1 MQMKKRW
8 ITCIVFASLG
18 TALALAGA
26 IGMKFDFSYYK
37 RGELQ
42 TFDAQLSKE
51 EYQDKV
57 QSLKIINYY
66 GELNLSTSDSAG
78 SLSLSYTAYEE
89 NDVKFTISSNGLLS
103 ISKGRLLSMPNPWY
117 NPFGYFEKKGTL
129 DIVIPTSWTITDLS
143 LDIRKGTITA
153 QNLTIDNQKIELY
166 SGKVQMDTLKG
177 NRLEIK
183 TYAGTVSIQNAT
195 FDELTKIKQSSGKVT
210 MNQLFTKKLSF
221 QASLSQLNVSL
232 ASAKEEYAIQVKKN
246 FLSSIN
252 VKNTEVN
259 QELYQIE
266 GKMNLSSAKITFLNE
281 VK

>member
-1 MQMKKRW
+1 MKKRW

-66 GELNLSTSDSAG
+66 GELNLSTSDSAS

-129 DIVIPTSWTITDLS
+129 DIVIPTSWAITDLS

-210 MNQLFTKKLSF
+210 MNQLVTKKLSF

>member
-1 MQMKKRW
+1 MKKRW
-8 ITCIVFASLG
+8 ITCIVFLSLG
-18 TALALAGA
+18 TVLALAGA

-66 GELNLSTSDSAG
+66 GELNLSTSDSAS

-129 DIVIPTSWTITDLS
+129 EIVIPTSWTITDLS

>member
-66 GELNLSTSDSAG
+66 GELNISTSDSAS

>member
-26 IGMKFDFSYYK
+26 IGMKFNFSYYK

-42 TFDAQLSKE
+42 TFDVQLSKE
-51 EYQDKV
+51 EYQDKI

-66 GELNLSTSDSAG
+66 GELNISTSDSAS

-129 DIVIPTSWTITDLS
+129 DIVIPTSWAITDLS

-153 QNLTIDNQKIELY
+153 RNLTIDNQKIELY

-232 ASAKEEYAIQVKKN
+232 ASAKEEYAIQVKKK

-266 GKMNLSSAKITFLNE
+266 GKINLSSAKITFLNE

>member
-1 MQMKKRW
+1 MKKRW

-66 GELNLSTSDSAG
+66 GELNLSTSDSAS

-129 DIVIPTSWTITDLS
+129 AIVIPTSWTITDLS

>member
-1 MQMKKRW
+1 MKKRW

-26 IGMKFDFSYYK
+26 IGMKFNFSYYK

-42 TFDAQLSKE
+42 TFDVQLSKE
-51 EYQDKV
+51 EYQDKI

-66 GELNLSTSDSAG
+66 GELNISTSDSAS

>member
-1 MQMKKRW
+1 MKKRW
-8 ITCIVFASLG
+8 ITCIVFLSLG
-18 TALALAGA
+18 TVLALAGA

-66 GELNLSTSDSAG
+66 GELNLSTSDSAS

-103 ISKGRLLSMPNPWY
+103 ISKGRLFSMPNPWY

-129 DIVIPTSWTITDLS
+129 DIVIPTSWAITDLS

-153 QNLTIDNQKIELY
+153 RNLTIDNQKIELY

-232 ASAKEEYAIQVKKN
+232 ASAKEEYAIQVKKK

-266 GKMNLSSAKITFLNE
+266 GKMNLSSAEITFLNE

>member
-1 MQMKKRW
+1 MKKRW

-66 GELNLSTSDSAG
+66 GELNLSTSDSAS

-129 DIVIPTSWTITDLS
+129 DIVIPTSWAITDLS
-143 LDIRKGTITA
+143 LDIRKGTVTA

-183 TYAGTVSIQNAT
+183 TYAGIVSIQNST

>member
-1 MQMKKRW
+1 MKKRW

-66 GELNLSTSDSAG
+66 GELNLSTSDSAS

-89 NDVKFTISSNGLLS
+89 NDVKFTISSNGLLN
-103 ISKGRLLSMPNPWY
+103 ISKGRLLSIPNPWY

-183 TYAGTVSIQNAT
+183 TYAGIVSIQNST

>member
-1 MQMKKRW
+1 MKKRW

-66 GELNLSTSDSAG
+66 GELNLSTSDSAS

-266 GKMNLSSAKITFLNE
+266 GKMNLSSAKIAFLNE

>member
-1 MQMKKRW
+1 MKKRW
-8 ITCIVFASLG
+8 ITCIVFLSLG
-18 TALALAGA
+18 TVLALAGA

-66 GELNLSTSDSAG
+66 GELNLSTSDSAS

-177 NRLEIK
+177 NRIEIK

>member
-1 MQMKKRW
+1 MKKRW
-8 ITCIVFASLG
+8 ITCIIFASLG

-66 GELNLSTSDSAG
+66 GELNLSTSDSAS

-129 DIVIPTSWTITDLS
+129 DIVIPTFWTITDLS

-266 GKMNLSSAKITFLNE
+266 GKMNLSSAKITFF
-281 VK
+281 K

>member
-1 MQMKKRW
+1 MKKRW

-42 TFDAQLSKE
+42 TFDAQLSQE
-51 EYQDKV
+51 EYQDKI

-66 GELNLSTSDSAG
+66 GELNISTSENAS
-78 SLSLSYTAYEE
+78 SLGLSYTAYEE

-103 ISKGRLLSMPNPWY
+103 ISKGRLVSISNPWY
-117 NPFGYFEKKGTL
+117 NPFGCFEKKGTL
-129 DIVIPTSWTITDLS
+129 DIVIPSSWALTDLS
-143 LDIRKGTITA
+143 LDIRKGTVTA

-183 TYAGTVSIQNAT
+183 TYAGTVSMQNAT
-195 FDELTKIKQSSGKVT
+195 FNELTKIKQSSGKVT
-210 MNQLFTKKLSF
+210 MDHLLTKKLSF

-232 ASAKEEYAIQVKKN
+232 DAAKEEYAIQVKKN

-266 GKMNLSSAKITFLNE
+266 GKMNLSAAKITFLNDA
-281 VK
+281 K

>member
-8 ITCIVFASLG
+8 IACIVFASLG

-26 IGMKFDFSYYK
+26 IGMKFNFSYYK

-42 TFDAQLSKE
+42 TFDVQLSKE
-51 EYQDKV
+51 EYQDKI

-66 GELNLSTSDSAG
+66 GELNISTSDSAS

>member
-1 MQMKKRW
+1 MKKRW

-66 GELNLSTSDSAG
+66 GELNLSTSDSAS

-166 SGKVQMDTLKG
+166 NGKVQMDTLKG

-183 TYAGTVSIQNAT
+183 TYAGIVSIQNST

>member
-1 MQMKKRW
+1 MKKRW
-8 ITCIVFASLG
+8 ITCIIFASLG

-66 GELNLSTSDSAG
+66 GELNLSTSDSAS

>member
-66 GELNLSTSDSAG
+66 GELNLSTSDSAS

-129 DIVIPTSWTITDLS
+129 AIVIPTSWTITDLS

>member
-1 MQMKKRW
+1 MKKRW

-66 GELNLSTSDSAG
+66 GELNLSTSDSAS

-129 DIVIPTSWTITDLS
+129 DIVIPTSWAITDLS

-153 QNLTIDNQKIELY
+153 RNLTIDNQKIELY

-232 ASAKEEYAIQVKKN
+232 ASAKEEYAIQVKKK

-266 GKMNLSSAKITFLNE
+266 GKINLSSAKITFLNE

>member
-26 IGMKFDFSYYK
+26 IGMKFNFSYYK

-42 TFDAQLSKE
+42 TFDVQLSKE
-51 EYQDKV
+51 EYQDKI
-57 QSLKIINYY
+57 QSFKIINYY
-66 GELNLSTSDSAG
+66 GELNISTSDSAS

>member
-1 MQMKKRW
+1 MKKRW

-66 GELNLSTSDSAG
+66 GELNLSTSDSAS

-89 NDVKFTISSNGLLS
+89 NDVKFTISSNGLLN

-166 SGKVQMDTLKG
+166 NGKVQMDTLKG

-183 TYAGTVSIQNAT
+183 TYAGIVSIQNST

>member
-1 MQMKKRW
+1 MKKRW

-26 IGMKFDFSYYK
+26 IGMKFNFSYYK

-42 TFDAQLSKE
+42 TFDVQLSKE
-51 EYQDKV
+51 EYQDKI

-66 GELNLSTSDSAG
+66 GELNISTSDSAS

-117 NPFGYFEKKGTL
+117 NPFGYFEKKCTL

>member
-1 MQMKKRW
+1 MKKRW

-26 IGMKFDFSYYK
+26 IGMKFNFSYYK

-42 TFDAQLSKE
+42 TFDVQLSKE

-66 GELNLSTSDSAG
+66 GELNLSTSDSAS

>member
-1 MQMKKRW
+1 MKKRW

-37 RGELQ
+37 RGKLQ

-66 GELNLSTSDSAG
+66 GELNLSTSDSAS

-89 NDVKFTISSNGLLS
+89 NDVKFTISSNGLLN

-166 SGKVQMDTLKG
+166 NGKVQMDTLKG

-183 TYAGTVSIQNAT
+183 TYAGIVSIQNST

>member
-1 MQMKKRW
+1 MKKRW

-51 EYQDKV
+51 EYQAKV

-66 GELNLSTSDSAG
+66 GELNLSTSDSAS

-183 TYAGTVSIQNAT
+183 SYAGTVSIQNAT
-195 FDELTKIKQSSGKVT
+195 FGELTKIKQSSGKVT
-210 MNQLFTKKLSF
+210 INQLFTKKLSF

>member
-1 MQMKKRW
+1 MKKRW

-42 TFDAQLSKE
+42 TFDVQLSKE
-51 EYQDKV
+51 EYQDKI

-66 GELNLSTSDSAG
+66 GELNISTSDSAS

-281 VK
+281 AK

>member
-1 MQMKKRW
+1 MKKRW

-66 GELNLSTSDSAG
+66 GELNLSTSDSAS

-177 NRLEIK
+177 NRLEIR

-246 FLSSIN
+246 FLSFIN

>member
-66 GELNLSTSDSAG
+66 GELNLSTSDSAS

-259 QELYQIE
+259 QGLYQIE
-266 GKMNLSSAKITFLNE
+266 GKMNLSFAKITFLNE

>member
-66 GELNLSTSDSAG
+66 GELNISTSDSAS

-177 NRLEIK
+177 NRLEIR

-246 FLSSIN
+246 FLSFIN

>member
-42 TFDAQLSKE
+42 TFDVQLSKE
-51 EYQDKV
+51 EYQDKI

-66 GELNLSTSDSAG
+66 GELNISTSDSAS

>member
-1 MQMKKRW
+1 
-8 ITCIVFASLG
+8 
-18 TALALAGA
+18 
-26 IGMKFDFSYYK
+26 
-37 RGELQ
+37 
-42 TFDAQLSKE
+42 
-51 EYQDKV
+51 
-57 QSLKIINYY
+57 
-66 GELNLSTSDSAG
+66 
-78 SLSLSYTAYEE
+78 
-89 NDVKFTISSNGLLS
+89 
-103 ISKGRLLSMPNPWY
+103 
-117 NPFGYFEKKGTL
+117 
-129 DIVIPTSWTITDLS
+129 
-143 LDIRKGTITA
+143 
-153 QNLTIDNQKIELY
+153 
-166 SGKVQMDTLKG
+166 MDTLKG

>member
-1 MQMKKRW
+1 MKKRW
-8 ITCIVFASLG
+8 ITCIVFLSLG
-18 TALALAGA
+18 TVLALAGA

-66 GELNLSTSDSAG
+66 GELNLSTSDSAS

-129 DIVIPTSWTITDLS
+129 DIVIPTSWAITDLS

-177 NRLEIK
+177 NRLEIR

-232 ASAKEEYAIQVKKN
+232 ASAKEEYAIQVKKK

>member
-1 MQMKKRW
+1 MKKRW

-18 TALALAGA
+18 TALALVGA

-66 GELNLSTSDSAG
+66 GELNLSTSDSAS

>member
-1 MQMKKRW
+1 MKKRW

-66 GELNLSTSDSAG
+66 GELNLSTSDSAS
-78 SLSLSYTAYEE
+78 SLGLSYTAYEE

-129 DIVIPTSWTITDLS
+129 DIVIPTSWAITDLS
-143 LDIRKGTITA
+143 IDIRKGTITA

-166 SGKVQMDTLKG
+166 NGKVQMDTLKG

-266 GKMNLSSAKITFLNE
+266 GKMNLSTAKITFLNE

>member
-1 MQMKKRW
+1 MKKRW

-66 GELNLSTSDSAG
+66 GELNLSTSDSAS

-232 ASAKEEYAIQVKKN
+232 ALAKEEYAIQVKKN

>member
-1 MQMKKRW
+1 MKKRW

-66 GELNLSTSDSAG
+66 GELNLSTSDSAS
-78 SLSLSYTAYEE
+78 SLGLSYTAYEE

-129 DIVIPTSWTITDLS
+129 DIVIPTSWAITDLS
-143 LDIRKGTITA
+143 LDIRKGTVTA

>member
-66 GELNLSTSDSAG
+66 GELNLSTSDSAS

-129 DIVIPTSWTITDLS
+129 DIVIPTSWAITDLS

-166 SGKVQMDTLKG
+166 NGKVQMDTLKG

-183 TYAGTVSIQNAT
+183 TYAGIVSIQNST

>member
-66 GELNLSTSDSAG
+66 GELNLSTSDSAS

-166 SGKVQMDTLKG
+166 NGKVQMDTLKG

-183 TYAGTVSIQNAT
+183 TYAGIVSIQNST

>member
-1 MQMKKRW
+1 MKKRW

-66 GELNLSTSDSAG
+66 GELNISTSDSAS

-177 NRLEIK
+177 NRLEIR

-246 FLSSIN
+246 FLSFIN